1 MRLFVQLSY
10 DGSPFCGWQFQPNVP
25 SVQQEVE
32 RALSIA
38 FGEPVTVVGAGRT
51 DTGVNARHYIAHFDV
66 TAWPLE
72 ESARILRKINAILP
86 PAIVAEA
93 FYRVADEAHAR
104 FDAVSRTYRYFIHTV
119 KDPFARHS
127 CRLWFTPDVAAMN
140 RAAEPM
146 LGRHDFSS
154 FEKTG
159 GANKTSLCTVTEARW
174 VKYVPTHVSLL
185 GYPEDGYWYFRISAN
200 RFLRNMVRAVV
211 GSLLELG
218 RSRRDL
224 PWFASLISDADTAN
238 RLTRSDAGE
247 SVPGHAL
254 FLSRIDY

>member
-10 DGSPFCGWQFQPNVP
+10 DGSPFCGWQFRPNVP

-174 VKYVPTHVSLL
+174 EALDSEHFVFTITA
-185 GYPEDGYWYFRISAN
+185 D
-200 RFLRNMVRAVV
+200 RFLRNMVRATV
-211 GSLLELG
+211 GTLLEVG
-218 RSRRDL
+218 RGRRAPEWVGEVL
-224 PWFASLISDADTAN
+224 AAHN
-238 RLTRSDAGE
+238 RSEAGQ
-247 SVPGHAL
+247 SVIGEAL
-254 FLSRIDY
+254 FLEEIRYPYPLQTI

>member
-174 VKYVPTHVSLL
+174 EALDSEHFVFTITA
-185 GYPEDGYWYFRISAN
+185 D
-200 RFLRNMVRAVV
+200 RFLRNRVRATV
-211 GSLLELG
+211 GTLLEVG
-218 RSRRDL
+218 RGRRAPEWVGEVL
-224 PWFASLISDADTAN
+224 AAHN
-238 RLTRSDAGE
+238 RSEAGQ
-247 SVPGHAL
+247 SVIGEAL
-254 FLSRIDY
+254 FLEEIRYPYPLQII

>member
-66 TAWPLE
+66 TVWPLE

-174 VKYVPTHVSLL
+174 EALDSEHFVFTITA
-185 GYPEDGYWYFRISAN
+185 D
-200 RFLRNMVRAVV
+200 RFLRNMVRATV
-211 GSLLELG
+211 GTLLEVG
-218 RSRRDL
+218 RGRRAPEWVGEVL
-224 PWFASLISDADTAN
+224 AAHN
-238 RLTRSDAGE
+238 RSEAGQ
-247 SVPGHAL
+247 SVIGEAL
-254 FLSRIDY
+254 FLEEIRYPYPLQTI

>member
-51 DTGVNARHYIAHFDV
+51 DTGVNARHYIAHFYV

-174 VKYVPTHVSLL
+174 EALDSEHFVFTITA
-185 GYPEDGYWYFRISAN
+185 D
-200 RFLRNMVRAVV
+200 RFLRNMVRATV
-211 GSLLELG
+211 GTLLEVG
-218 RSRRDL
+218 RGRRAPEWVGEVL
-224 PWFASLISDADTAN
+224 AAHN
-238 RLTRSDAGE
+238 RSEAGQ
-247 SVPGHAL
+247 SVIGEAL
-254 FLSRIDY
+254 FLEEIRYPYPLQTI

>member
-174 VKYVPTHVSLL
+174 EALDSEHFVFTITA
-185 GYPEDGYWYFRISAN
+185 D
-200 RFLRNMVRAVV
+200 RFLRNMVRATV
-211 GSLLELG
+211 GTLLEVG
-218 RSRRDL
+218 RGRRAPEWVGDVL
-224 PWFASLISDADTAN
+224 AAHN
-238 RLTRSDAGE
+238 RSEAGQ
-247 SVPGHAL
+247 SVIGEAL
-254 FLSRIDY
+254 FLEEIRYPYPLQTF

>member
-174 VKYVPTHVSLL
+174 EALDSEHFVFTITA
-185 GYPEDGYWYFRISAN
+185 D
-200 RFLRNMVRAVV
+200 RFLRNMVRATV
-211 GSLLELG
+211 GTLLEVG
-218 RSRRDL
+218 RGRRAPEWVGEVL
-224 PWFASLISDADTAN
+224 TAHN
-238 RLTRSDAGE
+238 RSEAGQ
-247 SVPGHAL
+247 SVIGEAL
-254 FLSRIDY
+254 FLEEIRYPYPLQTI

>member
-146 LGRHDFSS
+146 LGWHDFSS

-159 GANKTSLCTVTEARW
+159 GANKPSLCTVTEARW
-174 VKYVPTHVSLL
+174 EALDSEHFVFTITA
-185 GYPEDGYWYFRISAN
+185 D
-200 RFLRNMVRAVV
+200 RFLRNMVRATV
-211 GSLLELG
+211 GTLLEVG
-218 RSRRDL
+218 RGRRAPEWVGEVL
-224 PWFASLISDADTAN
+224 AAHN
-238 RLTRSDAGE
+238 RSEAGQ
-247 SVPGHAL
+247 SVIGEAL
-254 FLSRIDY
+254 FLEEIRYPYPLQTI

>member
-93 FYRVADEAHAR
+93 FYRVPDEAHAR

-174 VKYVPTHVSLL
+174 EALDSEHFVFTITA
-185 GYPEDGYWYFRISAN
+185 D
-200 RFLRNMVRAVV
+200 RFLRNMVRATV
-211 GSLLELG
+211 GTLLEVG
-218 RSRRDL
+218 RGRRAPEWVGDVL
-224 PWFASLISDADTAN
+224 AAHN
-238 RLTRSDAGE
+238 RSEAGQ
-247 SVPGHAL
+247 SVIGEAL
-254 FLSRIDY
+254 FLEEIRYPYPLQTI

>member
-174 VKYVPTHVSLL
+174 EALDSEHFVFTITA
-185 GYPEDGYWYFRISAN
+185 D
-200 RFLRNMVRAVV
+200 RFLRNMVRATV
-211 GSLLELG
+211 GTLLEVG
-218 RSRRDL
+218 RGRRAPEGVGEVL
-224 PWFASLISDADTAN
+224 AAHN
-238 RLTRSDAGE
+238 RSEAGQ
-247 SVPGHAL
+247 SVIGEAL
-254 FLSRIDY
+254 FLEEIRYPYPLQTI

>member
-174 VKYVPTHVSLL
+174 EALDSEHFVFTITA
-185 GYPEDGYWYFRISAN
+185 D
-200 RFLRNMVRAVV
+200 RFLRNMVRATV
-211 GSLLELG
+211 GTLLEVG
-218 RSRRDL
+218 RGRRAPEWVGDVL
-224 PWFASLISDADTAN
+224 AAHN
-238 RLTRSDAGE
+238 RSEAGQ
-247 SVPGHAL
+247 SVIGEAL
-254 FLSRIDY
+254 FLDEIRYPYPLQTI

>member
-86 PAIVAEA
+86 PAIVAES

-174 VKYVPTHVSLL
+174 EALDSEHFVFTITA
-185 GYPEDGYWYFRISAN
+185 D
-200 RFLRNMVRAVV
+200 RFLRNMVRATV
-211 GSLLELG
+211 GTLLEVG
-218 RSRRDL
+218 RGRRAPEWVGEVL
-224 PWFASLISDADTAN
+224 AAHN
-238 RLTRSDAGE
+238 RSEAGQ
-247 SVPGHAL
+247 SVIGEAL
-254 FLSRIDY
+254 FLEEIRYPYPLQTI

>member
-1 MRLFVQLSY
+1 MRYLIKLSY
-10 DGSPFCGWQFQPNVP
+10 NGADFCGWQVQPDAP
-25 SVQQEVE
+25 SVQQALEN
-32 RALSIA
+32 ALSTLLHA
-38 FGEPVTVVGAGRT
+38 SVAVTGAGRT

-86 PAIVAEA
+86 PAIVAES

-174 VKYVPTHVSLL
+174 EALDSEHFVFTITA
-185 GYPEDGYWYFRISAN
+185 D
-200 RFLRNMVRAVV
+200 RFLRNMVRATV
-211 GSLLELG
+211 GTLLEVG
-218 RSRRDL
+218 RGRRAPEWVGEVL
-224 PWFASLISDADTAN
+224 AAHN
-238 RLTRSDAGE
+238 RSEAGQ
-247 SVPGHAL
+247 SVIGEAL
-254 FLSRIDY
+254 FLEEIRYPYPLQTI

>member
-86 PAIVAEA
+86 SAIVAEA
-93 FYRVADEAHAR
+93 FYRVPDEAHAR

-174 VKYVPTHVSLL
+174 EALDSEHFVFTITA
-185 GYPEDGYWYFRISAN
+185 D
-200 RFLRNMVRAVV
+200 RFLRNMVRATV
-211 GSLLELG
+211 GTLLEVG
-218 RSRRDL
+218 RGRRAPEWVGEVL
-224 PWFASLISDADTAN
+224 AAHN
-238 RLTRSDAGE
+238 RSEAGQ
-247 SVPGHAL
+247 SVIGEAL
-254 FLSRIDY
+254 FLEEIRYPYPLQTI

>member
-174 VKYVPTHVSLL
+174 EALDSEHFVFTITA
-185 GYPEDGYWYFRISAN
+185 D
-200 RFLRNMVRAVV
+200 RFLRNMVRATV
-211 GSLLELG
+211 GTLLEVG
-218 RSRRDL
+218 RGRRAPEWVGEVL
-224 PWFASLISDADTAN
+224 AAHN
-238 RLTRSDAGE
+238 RSEAGQ
-247 SVPGHAL
+247 SVIGEAL
-254 FLSRIDY
+254 FLDEIRYPYPLQTI

>member
-174 VKYVPTHVSLL
+174 ETLDSEHFVFTITA
-185 GYPEDGYWYFRISAN
+185 D
-200 RFLRNMVRAVV
+200 RFLRNMVRATV
-211 GSLLELG
+211 GTLLEVG
-218 RSRRDL
+218 RGRRAPEWVGEVL
-224 PWFASLISDADTAN
+224 AAPN
-238 RLTRSDAGE
+238 RSEAGQ
-247 SVPGHAL
+247 SVIGEAL
-254 FLSRIDY
+254 FLEEIRYPYPLQTI

>member
-1 MRLFVQLSY
+1 M
-10 DGSPFCGWQFQPNVP
+10 P

-174 VKYVPTHVSLL
+174 ETLDSEHFVFTITA
-185 GYPEDGYWYFRISAN
+185 D
-200 RFLRNMVRAVV
+200 RFLRNMVRATV
-211 GSLLELG
+211 GTLLEVG
-218 RSRRDL
+218 RGRRAPEWVGEVL
-224 PWFASLISDADTAN
+224 AAHN
-238 RLTRSDAGE
+238 RSEAGQ
-247 SVPGHAL
+247 SVIGEAL
-254 FLSRIDY
+254 FLEEIRYPYPLQTI